1 MSNLVKINNQE
12 ITLKEWKG
20 QRVVTFADID
30 YVHGRPKG
38 TAKRN
43 FSENKKH
50 FIEGEDYILATV
62 ENTKKY
68 EIRSF
73 KIPPRGLILLTE
85 TGYLML
91 VKSFTDDLAWTV
103 QRALVN
109 NYFKSEKQIV
119 PTSKSTEYKPTV
131 KRYGADLVLVTKD
144 LAEMLETSV
153 ENICSIV
160 KKNDIWCYR
169 LENDSLKKFKRD
181 NPSVPGTIN
190 YMFAFNKEMTIGLLK
205 HIRHSKESLEKIETY
220 FNVTGLSDYD
230 KLKLIELAKDIQNV
244 SNNRGY
250 NTPYANMLNIVAS
263 KIYVDCGFL
272 SDVTDD
278 ISINTSV
285 GTCTYQKLI
294 NFRGNLKR
302 KLI

>member
-1 MSNLVKINNQE
+1 
-12 ITLKEWKG
+12 
-20 QRVVTFADID
+20 
-30 YVHGRPKG
+30 
-38 TAKRN
+38 
-43 FSENKKH
+43 
-50 FIEGEDYILATV
+50 
-62 ENTKKY
+62 
-68 EIRSF
+68 
-73 KIPPRGLILLTE
+73 
-85 TGYLML
+85 ML

-181 NPSVPGTIN
+181 NSSVLGTIN